1 METEPL
7 KKFATWARR
16 ELITQVSAR
25 LTAVLAPGSIER
37 VENRPAVGALER
49 DIAAAGG
56 GTKGKDTIAHKV
68 AYTWFNRII
77 ALRFMDA
84 NGFTGIGVVS
94 PAHGQQAGQPEILA
108 DAKRGSINPNV
119 VTKRRLGTIT
129 GLLDGTRPSSDAQGE
144 AYALLLT
151 EYCRYWNRSM
161 PFMFEREGDYTELLI
176 PANLL
181 AADSFLGRTLTA
193 LSEEVCRDVEV
204 IGWLYQFYVS
214 ERKDEVFAGF
224 KRGKKAGADEIPA
237 ATQLFTPHWIVR
249 YLVENSVGR
258 LWMLNHPESRLI
270 DQMDYYIAPVDEE
283 TDFLKISSPE
293 ELTVIDP
300 ACGSGHMLTYA
311 FDLLY
316 AIYEEEGYAP
326 SEIPGLILTHNLF
339 GTEIDPR
346 AGALAAF
353 ALAMKA
359 RAKQRTF
366 LTNRVTPAICVL
378 KRISFNAD
386 ELSILAT
393 KDNDRHTEDA
403 FWNMFASADT
413 SGALLKPNIEAFDSA
428 RSALSNARKQLD
440 STDLLAAEVLGRA
453 DSVIRQA
460 GILAKVYHVAVTN
473 PPYMGSGN
481 MGPWLANFAKTEY
494 PRAKM
499 DLYAMFIERCFELV
513 DSAGAIAMVTQD
525 SWMFLG
531 AYAKYRS
538 WLLTRSSLTTLAHL
552 GTAAFDSISGEVV
565 STVAFVADTCRT
577 NKSRTVFVRA
587 AYAEEG
593 SKADVLARTASGNES
608 ARVWVRSVT
617 EFLDVPSTPVIY
629 WANDDEIA
637 VLQRGPYLSEL
648 IQAREGLTTGDNNR
662 FLRRWHEVSLQRIGF
677 RFESA
682 DASCSSGARWFPYQ
696 KGGSARRWYGNF
708 DFVVDWEGNGAR
720 ARANIDETTG
730 RVRSHNY
737 NGAYGFRRGFTWS
750 GISSDEF
757 AVRHVHGG
765 FMFDAKGPM
774 AFANRENDLLVLEGF
789 LNSSTATRLMH
800 LLAPRLDFKL
810 GHVLNLPIRVR
821 ESDRV
826 SNLVAQC
833 VDLSKQNWDASEL
846 SVDFLTSPLVH
857 TPGSLDAAVER
868 ACRTEDLRARSL
880 AEAEHELDSFFAAAY
895 LDNERANRTV
905 RLTAFANVDLRK
917 REHVQDLVSYAV
929 GCMFGRYSLDK
940 PGLILADQGASVRDY
955 LARVPSPS
963 FAPDVDNVL
972 PIVNGDWFEDD
983 IASRFRRFLETAF
996 GEKHFEKNLR
1006 FIEESLNVKSLRE
1019 YFITRNGKSKFY
1031 NDHVRRYKKRPIYWL
1046 FSSPK
1051 GSFNALIYMHRYTP
1065 STVSTVL
1072 NEYLREYIAKLE
1084 ADLQHQERLATGD
1097 GTPRQKAAAL
1107 KESERLRNVL
1117 LELYE
1122 YEHDVLYPLASQQI
1136 EIDLDDGVL
1145 VNYLRFGKALAR
1157 IPEIEK
1163 KRAEVE
1169 TWTWPIHP
1177 LTPEDARR

>member
-353 ALAMKA
+353 ALTMKA
-359 RAKQRTF
+359 RTKQRTF
-366 LTNRVTPAICVL
+366 FNKSAQPNIRTILPITFSSHELEPLTAKTGEKVVEQQFWTQFAE
-378 KRISFNAD
+378 AD
-386 ELSILAT
+386 I
-393 KDNDRHTEDA
+393 
-403 FWNMFASADT
+403 F
-413 SGALLKPNIEAFDSA
+413 GALLQPTAAPNGRLTQSSKELNTDGSLFEADI
-428 RSALSNARKQLD
+428 
-440 STDLLAAEVLGRA
+440 
-453 DSVIRQA
+453 IRRA
-460 GILAKVYHVAVTN
+460 GIVLEQAKYLTTRYSVVVTN
-473 PPYMGSGN
+473 PPYMGTRNMHQALRQFAENNYPNYSG
-481 MGPWLANFAKTEY
+481 
-494 PRAKM
+494 
-499 DLYAMFIERCFELV
+499 DLCTMFIDRSLDLTAPKGLAALV
-513 DSAGAIAMVTQD
+513 VSE
-525 SWMFLG
+525 
-531 AYAKYRS
+531 S
-538 WLLTRSSLTTLAHL
+538 WLVNTTYKEMRQDLTQRARPIITACIDKIAFGVRLNTAASIFERETKRRILSFFRITQKDLTNGPPATIPPANTTLHKIDFHHFEKVPSGAFLFDMPHSLLSLYKGASVL
-552 GTAAFDSISGEVV
+552 GDTFEAKQGLATAD
-565 STVAFVADTCRT
+565 
-577 NKSRTVFVRA
+577 NNQFVR
-587 AYAEEG
+587 
-593 SKADVLARTASGNES
+593 L
-608 ARVWVRSVT
+608 W
-617 EFLDVPSTPVIY
+617 
-629 WANDDEIA
+629 W
-637 VLQRGPYLSEL
+637 
-648 IQAREGLTTGDNNR
+648 
-662 FLRRWHEVSLQRIGF
+662 EVSQDRLATGCANWR
-677 RFESA
+677 E
-682 DASCSSGARWFPYQ
+682 ASQTGRRWFPYN
-696 KGGSARRWYGNF
+696 KGGTPIPWWGNQDHVINWENDGQAIRAFGTENGGRPRSAVRNPEFYFRPSVTWSNIGS
-708 DFVVDWEGNGAR
+708 NGAR
-720 ARANIDETTG
+720 FRLIPQGFIFDVAGMSVFTTSPEKQSSLLGYLNSTVVRAGLDILAPTLNYQVGDVARLPLVNDEG
-730 RVRSHNY
+730 DNVRVERLVALSHSLWMESET
-737 NGAYGFRRGFTWS
+737 AH
-750 GISSDEF
+750 EF
-757 AVRHVHGG
+757 AVDSLVSQNHRSLQSARASLQAERKRRTNEIQELERQSDEYW
-765 FMFDAKGPM
+765 MS
-774 AFANRENDLLVLEGF
+774 RIENVSGKPVSTHFPHAPRTFKE
-789 LNSSTATRLMH
+789 STAH
-800 LLAPRLDFKL
+800 
-810 GHVLNLPIRVR
+810 
-821 ESDRV
+821 
-826 SNLVAQC
+826 
-833 VDLSKQNWDASEL
+833 
-846 SVDFLTSPLVH
+846 
-857 TPGSLDAAVER
+857 
-868 ACRTEDLRARSL
+868 ED
-880 AEAEHELDSFFAAAY
+880 
-895 LDNERANRTV
+895 
-905 RLTAFANVDLRK
+905 
-917 REHVQDLVSYAV
+917 VQALVSYAI
-929 GCMFGRYSLDK
+929 GCMLGRYSLDK
-940 PGLILADQGASVRDY
+940 PGLIFADQGAAIQSLLPKVR
-955 LARVPSPS
+955 LPA
-963 FAPDVDNVL
+963 FLPDTDNVL
-972 PIVNGDWFEDD
+972 PIVDGDWFEDD
-983 IASRFRRFLETAF
+983 IVVRFRQFLRAAF
-996 GEKHFEKNLR
+996 GEEHFEENLR
-1006 FIEESLNVKSLRE
+1006 FVEESLGVRSLRE
-1019 YFITRNGKSKFY
+1019 YFITRTGRSSFY
-1031 NDHVRRYKKRPIYWL
+1031 DDHVTRYKRRPIYWM
-1046 FSSPK
+1046 FSSSK

-1072 NEYLREYIAKLE
+1072 NEYLREYIAKLK
-1084 ADLQHQERLATGD
+1084 ASLQHQERLAIGE
-1097 GTPRQKAAAL
+1097 GTSRQKAAAL
-1107 KESERLRNVL
+1107 KEAERLRNVL
-1117 LELYE
+1117 LELHE

-1136 EIDLDDGVL
+1136 TIDLDDGVL

-1177 LTPEDARR
+1177 LKPEDARR